1 MKQHH
6 LGSWK
11 QLVAGLA
18 IGTAFLAPTVAAAT
32 PSNVSLTYKA
42 HSELTDAQKRS
53 GQSWHPQRT
62 NYPSSSRLHSGL

>member
-42 HSELTDAQKRS
+42 HSELTDAQKA
-53 GQSWHPQRT
+53 QVNPVTPQRT